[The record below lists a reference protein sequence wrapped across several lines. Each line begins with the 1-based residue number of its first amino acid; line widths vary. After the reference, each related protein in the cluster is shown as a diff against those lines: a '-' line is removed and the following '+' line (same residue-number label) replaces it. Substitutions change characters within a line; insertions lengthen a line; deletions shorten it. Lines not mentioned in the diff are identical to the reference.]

1 MNKKQNFFYLSLF
14 CFLFLF
20 VGCSTSYQIQGYVY
34 ESYQGNPLPNI
45 PIVFDSNIEV
55 TTNAEGAYSISSIK
69 QNPVHVEIEGGKRWK
84 HFQDDLLLDKGV
96 NYRDFFLESLHPL
109 GMLESEINE
118 PYTIRY
124 RIDIGNSE
132 EDILQS
138 AEVESIPVEQS
149 VHIKGYEIGLDGKR
163 SDIEIIQIGLTGW
176 SRDVYGNWNE
186 TIDPG
191 YSMIRFDQVFQEE
204 MDIAS
209 SFYKDQQTQYEDT
222 GETVQIGDEQTRLYN
237 VEYKEEESGF
247 TRSMKVYVLQEGP
260 WKGQIKKI
268 VSYHPQKSNHQY
280 CIILIDSY
288 NEVEAIFPPVITK

>member
-1 MNKKQNFFYLSLF
+1 M
-14 CFLFLF
+14 
-20 VGCSTSYQIQGYVY
+20 Y

-45 PIVFDSNIEV
+45 SIVFDSDMEV
-55 TTNAEGAYSISSIK
+55 TTNAEGAYSISGIK
-69 QNPVHVEIEGGKRWK
+69 SQQVHVEIEGGKRWK

-96 NYRDFFLESLHPL
+96 NYRDYFLESLHPL
-109 GMLESEINE
+109 GMLESEIND
-118 PYTIRY
+118 PYTIQY

-163 SDIEIIQIGLTGW
+163 SDIEIVQIGLTGW

-204 MDIAS
+204 MDIAG
-209 SFYKDQQTQYEDT
+209 SFYKDQQIHYEDT
-222 GETVQIGDEQTRLYN
+222 EEIVQIGDEVTRLYN

-260 WKGQIKKI
+260 WKGQVKKI
-268 VSYHPQKSNHQY
+268 VSFHPQKSNHKY

-288 NEVEAIFPPVITK
+288 NEVEAILPPVITK